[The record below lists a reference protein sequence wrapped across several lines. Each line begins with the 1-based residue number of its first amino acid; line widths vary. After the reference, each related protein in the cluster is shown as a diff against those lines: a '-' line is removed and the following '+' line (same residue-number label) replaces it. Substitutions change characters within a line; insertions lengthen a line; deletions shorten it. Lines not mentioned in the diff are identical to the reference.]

1 MMNNDGLTGK
11 SKSAKKVKVVSLGS
25 KGSFKVHK
33 GKLHKALGVSEGTK
47 IPKEKLAAASH
58 SKTPAIRRMAASAKG
73 FAAMA
78 KH

>member
-1 MMNNDGLTGK
+1 MALNNDGLTGK
-11 SKSAKKVKVVSLGS
+11 SKSKKIKVVSLGS

-33 GKLHKALGVSEGTK
+33 GKLHKALGVPEGTK

-58 SKTPAIRRMAASAKG
+58 SKNLSVRRMVASAKG
-73 FAAMA
+73 FAAM